1 MWLLP
6 RELEIGLKRARLN
19 PGRVVR
25 RWNVMVTWLEG
36 NKWEKDQEAKPAH
49 LKMENKAR
57 EATRISLRF
66 WFWFWKGMEQPL
78 SDIANTKGG
87 LGIYVFIVCLFQW
100 GVGLRLLRLW
110 VRIRTWW
117 AEASL
122 TYLVEKEKR
131 WLDSWWWSIEV
142 IHVTGVFPLY
152 EFWFPHSASKFN
164 KPLCGLDAPDFTRK
178 VQFGSRSWHRFKEL
192 LNDFPAEKKRA
203 FGLSKSTH
211 PS

>member
-1 MWLLP
+1 MS
-6 RELEIGLKRARLN
+6 
-19 PGRVVR
+19 
-25 RWNVMVTWLEG
+25 TWLEED
-36 NKWEKDQEAKPAH
+36 KWEKDQEAKPVQ

-57 EATRISLRF
+57 AATRTNLRF
-66 WFWFWKGMEQPL
+66 RFWFWKGMEQPL

-87 LGIYVFIVCLFQW
+87 LGIYVLIVCLFQW
-100 GVGLRLLRLW
+100 GLGLRLLRLW
-110 VRIRTWW
+110 GRIRTWW
-117 AEASL
+117 VEVLL

-131 WLDSWWWSIEV
+131 QLDPRWWSIEV
-142 IHVTGVFPLY
+142 RHVTGVFPLY

-164 KPLCGLDAPDFTRK
+164 KPLCGLDSPGFTRK

-203 FGLSKSTH
+203 FGLSKNTH